1 MNSSVKKG
9 LVAALVGALSWL
21 PMTPAPALTGKVKR
35 IIRMSTQIAAQQMG
49 MDLRQQEI
57 QEVVDGVEDTVN
69 ELERLRALDHRLL
82 GGSSLINLRARMQ
95 EVLSD
100 LHEVSQYGEAVAYS
114 HLELLERYKAVHPSW
129 ETYQQGADYD
139 ELISRYQGWITSN
152 HDSVLGAL
160 RAAQV
165 QSKQLADENRM
176 MRMIESKTRTAAGT
190 NQLLQLGSSIGNIQV
205 DQLQKL
211 RQLQMAHMQLQ
222 AAQAGSQIDQQAEAA
237 VGHLRTF
244 APVEFTKPGDFTGLK
259 LDGPFR

>member
-1 MNSSVKKG
+1 MTRGIKTGVLSALAFCFCLVQMAPSS
-9 LVAALVGALSWL
+9 
-21 PMTPAPALTGKVKR
+21 ALTGKVKR
-35 IIRMSTQIAAQQMG
+35 IIRMTTQMAAQQMG

-82 GGSSLINLRARMQ
+82 NSSSLINLRARMQ

-114 HLELLERYKAVHPSW
+114 NLELLKRYKAVHPSW
-129 ETYQQGADYD
+129 EAYQQGADYD
-139 ELISRYQGWITSN
+139 DLISRYRSWTTSN
-152 HDSVLGAL
+152 HDSILGAL

-165 QSKQLADENRM
+165 QSKQLADEDRM

-205 DQLQKL
+205 NQLQKL
-211 RQLQMAHMQLQ
+211 RQLQMAQMQLQ
-222 AAQAGSQIDQQAEAA
+222 AAQAGSQIDRQAEADA
-237 VGHLRTF
+237 GLMRSL
-244 APVEFTKPGDFTGLK
+244 APVEFTKPKKSTGLDF
-259 LDGPFR
+259 DGSFR